1 MNLSETV
8 IKAVANLYS
17 LEQLE
22 QELATAVKEMI
33 ENPERIISASTGA
46 GASYTKALN
55 MTSQELVE
63 LFTFAIEYKKNGF
76 IGGGSNIMSFVS
88 VI

>member
-1 MNLSETV
+1 MNLSDTV
-8 IKAVANLYS
+8 IKAVANLYTV
-17 LEQLE
+17 EELE
-22 QELATAVKEMI
+22 QELANAVNEMLK
-33 ENPERIISASTGA
+33 NPDRIVSASTGA

-63 LFTFAIEYKKNGF
+63 LLTFAIEYKKNGF